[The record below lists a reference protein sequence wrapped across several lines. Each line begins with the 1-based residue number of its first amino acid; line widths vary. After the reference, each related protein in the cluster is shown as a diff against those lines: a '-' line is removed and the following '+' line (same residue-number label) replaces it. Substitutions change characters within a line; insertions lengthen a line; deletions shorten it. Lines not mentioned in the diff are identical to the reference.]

1 MSGIMIRAG
10 FFLLMVVL
18 GYMVKKTG
26 ILTKEDGVAL
36 ARIVLSITLP
46 CAILVSFRTFVFDWA
61 YMLIPLISFCAN
73 WLMLLTGYMIS
84 RKGTRDDRIYYM
96 LELPAYNIGNF
107 TLPFVSGILG
117 PEGVVATCLFDMGNS
132 PMCLGLNATVTSYAV
147 GQKPG
152 RTALAA
158 VLSIFKKP
166 SFTVYFIMLIL
177 SMFSLTLPDV
187 IFDFAGMI
195 SPANAPMAMI
205 MTGLMLEFSLD
216 RSKLRKVLSVNIIR
230 LALAMAICLG
240 FYFLAP
246 FPYEVRKAVAITAF
260 APISSASPAFVA
272 EMKGDVEVV
281 GFASTVSISTALVL
295 MPVLFALL

>member
-1 MSGIMIRAG
+1 MAVM
-10 FFLLMVVL
+10 
-18 GYMVKKTG
+18 KKTG
-26 ILTKEDGVAL
+26 DKKEV
-36 ARIVLSITLP
+36 P
-46 CAILVSFRTFVFDWA
+46 AIS
-61 YMLIPLISFCAN
+61 
-73 WLMLLTGYMIS
+73 
-84 RKGTRDDRIYYM
+84 
-96 LELPAYNIGNF
+96 
-107 TLPFVSGILG
+107 
-117 PEGVVATCLFDMGNS
+117 
-132 PMCLGLNATVTSYAV
+132 
-147 GQKPG
+147 
-152 RTALAA
+152 TA
-158 VLSIFKKP
+158 S
-166 SFTVYFIMLIL
+166 
-177 SMFSLTLPDV
+177 LPDV

-230 LALAMAICLG
+230 LALALAICLG